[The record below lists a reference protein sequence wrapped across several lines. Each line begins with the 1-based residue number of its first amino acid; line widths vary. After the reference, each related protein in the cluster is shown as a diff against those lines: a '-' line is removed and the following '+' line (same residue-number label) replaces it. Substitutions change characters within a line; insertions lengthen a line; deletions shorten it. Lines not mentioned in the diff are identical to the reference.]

1 VLDPV
6 RRRRRFGLARL
17 VRLAGPARP
26 GSIAAVTADIAARD
40 RAAYPGRVKS
50 AARGLVSLL
59 GNLAVA
65 WAVLAPIATAHAQ
78 TMVARE
84 QTIRAIEV
92 EGNSKTTDDTVLL
105 IARVQVGDRF
115 DYNMLDRIRA
125 DLVNSGLFKAVEVNY
140 APTPEGNGMILVIKA
155 EDKHSWIVAPT
166 YYNQPTNK
174 GGGLGFGE
182 NNLFGENKKLLV
194 YGQIATGDSFLVA
207 GYIDPSIQGTRFHW
221 QADLFFK
228 RERSIEYLP
237 PADFLDEPVEARIS
251 KLDYLNLG
259 VIGGVNLFRGASA
272 SVRLRGAKV
281 SFQDVALAEGI
292 ALGDITDDPA
302 ATEPPDPGAEGYDVS
317 AELRLEYDRRA
328 NWYGI
333 SHGERYRVY
342 AGRALPFLG
351 SDYDYWYGI
360 LGFQRARRYFDTH
373 NLILN
378 ARLAYGQDLPF
389 QQEFTSGGTAQRGY
403 KNNQFRGDAQAA
415 LNIEYS
421 LQALSI
427 KGVSLR
433 LLGFVDSSY
442 TAFLDTDASDVQRH
456 YLPGHDR
463 LGLAPFKNTVGVGT
477 RIYVRQIVLPLL
489 GLDLGYGLERGD
501 FEIYLAIGLT
511 DV

>member
-1 VLDPV
+1 V
-6 RRRRRFGLARL
+6 
-17 VRLAGPARP
+17 AG
-26 GSIAAVTADIAARD
+26 
-40 RAAYPGRVKS
+40 
-50 AARGLVSLL
+50 
-59 GNLAVA
+59 
-65 WAVLAPIATAHAQ
+65 
-78 TMVARE
+78 
-84 QTIRAIEV
+84 QTIRAIEI
-92 EGNSKTTDDTVLL
+92 EDNTKTTDDTVLL
-105 IARVQVGDRF
+105 IARVAVGDRF
-115 DYNMLDRIRA
+115 QHEMLDRIRA
-125 DLVNSGLFKAVEVNY
+125 DLVNSGLFKSVEVNY
-140 APTPEGNGMILVIKA
+140 APAPEGGVILVISA
-155 EDKHSWIVAPT
+155 QDKHSWIVAPT
-166 YYNQPTNK
+166 YYNQPTNQ

-182 NNLFGENKKLLV
+182 NNLFGENKKLLI
-194 YGQIATGDSFLVA
+194 YGQIATGDTFLVA
-207 GYIDPSIQGTRFHW
+207 GYIDPSIRGTRFHW
-221 QADLFFK
+221 QADLYLK

-237 PADFLDEPVEARIS
+237 PAKFLDQPVEARIS
-251 KLDYLNLG
+251 KLDYLNFG
-259 VIGGVNLFRGASA
+259 VNGGVNLFRGASA

-281 SFQDVALAEGI
+281 AYHDVGLAEGI
-292 ALGDITDDPA
+292 ELGDITDDPA
-302 ATEPPDPGAEGYDVS
+302 VTEPPAPGAEGYDVS

-333 SHGERYRVY
+333 SHGDRYRVY
-342 AGRALPFLG
+342 AGRALTFLG

-360 LGFQRARRYFDTH
+360 LGFQRARRYFSTH

-389 QQEFTSGGTAQRGY
+389 QQEFTAGGTAQRGY
-403 KNNQFRGDAQAA
+403 KNNQFRGDSQLG
-415 LNIEYS
+415 LNVEYS

-433 LLGFVDSSY
+433 LLGFVDSTY

-456 YLPGHDR
+456 YLPDHDR

>member
-1 VLDPV
+1 MTTGIV
-6 RRRRRFGLARL
+6 AR
-17 VRLAGPARP
+17 VP
-26 GSIAAVTADIAARD
+26 
-40 RAAYPGRVKS
+40 AAYPARVKPL
-50 AARGLVSLL
+50 ALGLT
-59 GNLAVA
+59 GI
-65 WAVLAPIATAHAQ
+65 AVLALFVTILSPARAQ
-78 TMVARE
+78 TIAST
-84 QTIRAIEV
+84 TIRAIEV
-92 EGNSKTTDDTVLL
+92 EGNTKTTDDTVLL
-105 IARVQVGDRF
+105 IAGVDIGDRF
-115 DYNMLDRIRA
+115 DHAMIDRIRA
-125 DLVNSGLFKAVEVNY
+125 DLVDSGLFKAVEVNY
-140 APTPEGNGMILVIKA
+140 APAPEGGVLLVITA

-166 YYNQPTNK
+166 YYNQPTNQ

-194 YGQIATGDSFLVA
+194 YGQIATGDSFFVA
-207 GYIDPSIQGTRFHW
+207 GYIDPSIRGTRFHW
-221 QADLFFK
+221 QADVYLK

-237 PADFLDEPVEARIS
+237 PAKFLDQPVEARIS
-251 KLDYLNLG
+251 KMDYLNAG

-281 SFQDVALAEGI
+281 AFHDVRLADGLAIEDVTG
-292 ALGDITDDPA
+292 DPA
-302 ATEPPDPGAEGYDVS
+302 LTELPEPGDEGYDVS
-317 AELRLEYDRRA
+317 AELKLEYDRRA

-333 SHGERYRVY
+333 SHGDRYRVTG
-342 AGRALPFLG
+342 GRALTFLG

-360 LGFQRARRYFDTH
+360 LEFQHARRYFENH
-373 NLILN
+373 NLIIN
-378 ARLAYGQDLPF
+378 ARAAHGRDLPF
-389 QQEFTSGGTAQRGY
+389 QQELTSGGTTQRGY
-403 KNNQFRGDAQAA
+403 KNNQFRGDSQLG
-415 LNIEYS
+415 LNVEYS
-421 LQALSI
+421 LQALSV

-477 RIYVRQIVLPLL
+477 RLYVRQIVLPLL

>member
-1 VLDPV
+1 VLDHV
-6 RRRRRFGLARL
+6 RCRRRLFGLTGLAR
-17 VRLAGPARP
+17 PT
-26 GSIAAVTADIAARD
+26 SIAVVTAGIAARD
-40 RAAYPGRVKS
+40 HAAYPGPVKP
-50 AARGLVSLL
+50 AARAMACIVRRI
-59 GNLAVA
+59 V
-65 WAVLAPIATAHAQ
+65 VLALLLAIPAPAAHAQ
-78 TMVARE
+78 TMVAA
-84 QTIRAIEV
+84 QKIRAIEV

-105 IARVQVGDRF
+105 IARVDVGDRF
-115 DYNMLDRIRA
+115 DYEMLDRIRA

-140 APTPEGNGMILVIKA
+140 APAPEGGVILVINA

-182 NNLFGENKKLLV
+182 NNLFGENKKLLI

-207 GYIDPSIQGTRFHW
+207 GYIDPSIRGTRFHW
-221 QADLFFK
+221 QADLFLK

-259 VIGGVNLFRGASA
+259 VVGGVNLFRGASA
-272 SVRLRGAKV
+272 SVRLRGARV
-281 SFQDVALAEGI
+281 SFHDVALAEGI
-292 ALGDITDDPA
+292 ELGDITDDPA
-302 ATEPPDPGAEGYDVS
+302 ATEPPAPGTEGYDVS

-333 SHGERYRVY
+333 SHGDRYRVY
-342 AGRALPFLG
+342 AGRALTFLG

-360 LGFQRARRYFDTH
+360 LGFQRARRYFSSH

-389 QQEFTSGGTAQRGY
+389 QQELTAGGTAQRGY
-403 KNNQFRGDAQAA
+403 KNNQFRGDAQAG
-415 LNIEYS
+415 LNVEYS

-433 LLGFVDSSY
+433 LLGFVDSTY

>member
-1 VLDPV
+1 M
-6 RRRRRFGLARL
+6 
-17 VRLAGPARP
+17 
-26 GSIAAVTADIAARD
+26 AVTADIAACHGP
-40 RAAYPGRVKS
+40 AYPGRVKH
-50 AARGLVSLL
+50 
-59 GNLAVA
+59 
-65 WAVLAPIATAHAQ
+65 LAPGLTRPGLTCIAMLLLLVATAPARAQ
-78 TMVARE
+78 VMAASPIV
-84 QTIRAIEV
+84 AIEV
-92 EGNSKTTDDTVLL
+92 EDNTKTTDETVLL
-105 IARVQVGDRF
+105 IAGVEVGELF
-115 DYNMLDRIRA
+115 QHEMVERIRA
-125 DLVNSGLFKAVEVNY
+125 DLVNSGLFKSVEVTY
-140 APTPEGNGMILVIKA
+140 APSPDGGVVLVISA
-155 EDKHSWIVAPT
+155 QDKHSWIVAPT

-182 NNLFGENKKLLV
+182 NNLFGENKKLLI
-194 YGQIATGDSFLVA
+194 YGQIATGDSFFVV

-221 QADLFFK
+221 QADLYLE

-237 PADFLDEPVEARIS
+237 PAKLFDQPVEARVS
-251 KLDYLNLG
+251 KQNYLNLG
-259 VIGGVNLFRGASA
+259 VIGGIDLFRGASA
-272 SVRLRGAKV
+272 DVRLRGAKV
-281 SFQDVALAEGI
+281 SFDEVTLADGI
-292 ALGDITDDPA
+292 DIGQVTGDPL
-302 ATEPPDPGAEGYDVS
+302 ATELPDPGAEGYDVS

-333 SHGERYRVY
+333 THGDRYRVT
-342 AGRALPFLG
+342 AGRGLTFLG
-351 SDYDYWYGI
+351 SDFEYWYGI
-360 LGFQRARRYFDTH
+360 LSFQRARRYFRTH
-373 NLILN
+373 NLVLN

-415 LNIEYS
+415 ANLEYS

-442 TAFLDTDASDVQRH
+442 TAFLDTDETDVQRH

-477 RIYVRQIVLPLL
+477 RIYMRQIVLPLL
-489 GLDLGYGLERGD
+489 GVDLGYGIERGD